1 MFSACIDFD
10 PLPPRRGVRLWL
22 VALFHKVFA
31 VTGANPANNFAI
43 EWSIGGGWSTMS
55 ALGWWRPYRFC
66 LISRLPSFRLVVVLE
81 ERHSC
86 RVFSLMAEGRTLST
100 FRYTSFSHIFSE
112 FTYQVSFGCIFCCQ
126 VSSMVLGF
134 LSVSS
139 HANYVA
145 LLTRCLDEA
154 WHRDGRTCSWLVLE
168 KL

>member
-1 MFSACIDFD
+1 MFSACIDFG

-31 VTGANPANNFAI
+31 VTGANPANIFTI

-86 RVFSLMAEGRTLST
+86 RVFSLMAEGRTLNFSVH
-100 FRYTSFSHIFSE
+100 FVFSYFQWIHLPGVIWMYFLLSSFFDGAWFFIGQLSRKL
-112 FTYQVSFGCIFCCQ
+112 C
-126 VSSMVLGF
+126 SSLDQMPWWG
-134 LSVSS
+134 
-139 HANYVA
+139 VA
-145 LLTRCLDEA
+145 
-154 WHRDGRTCSWLVLE
+154 
-168 KL
+168 